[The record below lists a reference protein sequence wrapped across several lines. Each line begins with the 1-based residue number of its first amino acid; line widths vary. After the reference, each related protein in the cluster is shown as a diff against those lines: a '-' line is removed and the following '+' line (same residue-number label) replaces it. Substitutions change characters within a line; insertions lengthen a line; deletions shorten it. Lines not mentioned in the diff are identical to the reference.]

1 MITDQSTLKEA
12 KDFLRDKLKS
22 GETCPCCNRYTQMYS
37 RSITSSMVYALV
49 LMYNRDKDF
58 PGQYFH
64 VEEYLKNMDWIPSS
78 VRGDFPKM
86 RFWDLIRP
94 KEGGKEDGNPN
105 TGYYKITELGKTFVE
120 GNIELPSN
128 VNIYNNRFFGFDKE
142 SKNVSVHDCIKNKFS
157 YNLTIKK

>member
-1 MITDQSTLKEA
+1 MITDQSTIAEA
-12 KDFLRDKLKS
+12 KAEMRLNLKK
-22 GETCPCCNRYTQMYS
+22 GGKCPCCTQNYKQYS
-37 RSITSSMVYALV
+37 RPLTSSMMYALV

-94 KEGGKEDGNPN
+94 KEGEKEDGNPN

-142 SKNVSVHDCIKNKFS
+142 SKNVNIHDCIKNKFS